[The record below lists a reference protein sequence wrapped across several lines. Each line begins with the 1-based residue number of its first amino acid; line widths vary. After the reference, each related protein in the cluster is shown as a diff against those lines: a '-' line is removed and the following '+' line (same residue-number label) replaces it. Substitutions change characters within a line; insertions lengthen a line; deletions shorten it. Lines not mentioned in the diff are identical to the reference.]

1 MIPKLDRKKN
11 DNMYHNNICN
21 FNVYDIMMYLRM
33 LCTLNSLFA
42 VLINAF
48 VNESM
53 KIAEATDLG
62 INLEENKVL
71 KAY

>member
-1 MIPKLDRKKN
+1 M
-11 DNMYHNNICN
+11 
-21 FNVYDIMMYLRM
+21 
-33 LCTLNSLFA
+33 LNSLFA
-42 VLINAF
+42 VLINAC

-71 KAY
+71 IAY

>member
-1 MIPKLDRKKN
+1 
-11 DNMYHNNICN
+11 
-21 FNVYDIMMYLRM
+21 M